1 MKKNRI
7 LLLICTIGITFLMN
21 VKVSA
26 AATSQRLWG
35 NDRYDTAID
44 ISKNGWSEGSEYAI
58 LANGEN
64 FPDALSAAPLAKKYN
79 APILLNPGQTLD
91 SRVERELKRLGVKQ
105 VFIIGGAGV
114 MPQNIQDSINEMN
127 IKTIRLYGED
137 RYETAIKVAEQ
148 LGSSTQIAVANG
160 ENFPDAMSMAPIA
173 ANMSMPI
180 ILTPST
186 QLPSSVAEYIKSKDI
201 RASYVVGGND
211 VVSDSVFNSLP
222 NAERISGDSRY
233 DTNIEILKK
242 FALSS
247 KLTKLYIANGEN
259 FPDALAGSA
268 LAAKDSSAVMLVN
281 NSLAQSTE
289 SFLLS
294 NSVSLSNLNILGG
307 EGVVSDEIGNII
319 ANSHNIDEIA
329 EGHDK
334 TLMGSYNSRTEATAD
349 GDWIYY
355 VRENV
360 STDEMSYGDA
370 AIYKIKRDGTSC
382 TRLLSLTKKDY
393 EQYDSNYVF
402 NNKAD
407 FMIPTVKILKVEDGW
422 IYYSKDYGKL
432 YTDDSSPK
440 YKVRVDGTE
449 NQVL

>member
-1 MKKNRI
+1 MIKNKLV
-7 LLLICTIGITFLMN
+7 LLLCAVGLAFSMN
-21 VKVSA
+21 IKVSA

-35 NDRYDTAID
+35 TDRYGTAID
-44 ISKNGWSEGSEYAI
+44 ISKNGWSEGAEYAI

-79 APILLNPGQTLD
+79 APILLNPGQPLD
-91 SRVERELKRLGVKQ
+91 TRVESELKRLGVNK
-105 VFIIGGAGV
+105 VFIIGGTGV
-114 MPQNIQDSINEMN
+114 VPQNIQDGIDKMN

-137 RYETAIKVAEQ
+137 RYETAVKVAEQ

-180 ILTPST
+180 ILTPSNE
-186 QLPSSVAEYIKSKDI
+186 LPSSVAQYIKNNDI

-211 VVSDSVFNSLP
+211 VVSDSIFNSLP
-222 NAERISGDSRY
+222 NAERISGDNRY

-281 NSLAQSTE
+281 NSLAQSTQ

-307 EGVVSDEIGNII
+307 EGVVSDEIGNTI
-319 ANSHNIDEIA
+319 ANSNNIDEIA

-334 TLMGSYNSRTEATAD
+334 TFVGANNTRTETTID

-355 VRENV
+355 VRIN
-360 STDEMSYGDA
+360 SFADEMSYGDV
-370 AIYKIKRDGTSC
+370 AIYKIKKDGTSC
-382 TRLLSLTKKDY
+382 TRLVSLTKKDY

-407 FMIPTVKILKVEDGW
+407 FMVPNVKILKVENGW
-422 IYYSKDYGKL
+422 IYYSKDYGKI
-432 YTDDSSPK
+432 YNDGSSPK

-449 NQVL
+449 NQAL